1 MGFVNPK
8 FLMSKMIDKKINIRS
23 LPLGAKLN
31 IPNEGL
37 LKGFEIGIPL
47 NIISNVYTYLHYGYD
62 ITTLKLVS
70 LQFLLGYYTYGL
82 DRYSDALEYQENK
95 YETDKKEYYEL
106 IYQNKDLY
114 QASFFITFM
123 CICNLLL
130 SENDYQQMIP
140 FIVILIQ
147 TNFYKDIKKLIGP
160 LKPVYISVMWTLSS
174 IILPCVIHDHNYS
187 ILGHPMD
194 YLPLTLSLYGSSNL
208 ADCKD
213 IQEDKLNKIETV
225 PVKYGRLTAFRV
237 SMATLALS
245 GLLFGLNPHY
255 LDRPIINSIVELQ
268 NAGTSL
274 IPFFILNTT
283 LSDIGITI

>member
-8 FLMSKMIDKKINIRS
+8 FLMSKMIDRKMNTRR

-47 NIISNVYTYLHYGYD
+47 NIISNVYTHLHYGYD

-82 DRYSDALEYQENK
+82 DRYSDALDYQENK

-130 SENDYQQMIP
+130 SENEYQQMIP

-147 TNFYKDIKKLIGP
+147 TNFYKDIKKVIGP
-160 LKPVYISVMWTLSS
+160 FKPVYISVMWTLSS

-225 PVKYGRLTAFRV
+225 PVKYGRLTAFKV

-255 LDRPIINSIVELQ
+255 LDRPIINSMVELQ

>member
-8 FLMSKMIDKKINIRS
+8 FIISKMIDKKINLRS

-47 NIISNVYTYLHYGYD
+47 NIISNVYTNLHYGYD

-130 SENDYQQMIP
+130 SENEYQQMIP

-283 LSDIGITI
+283 LTDIGITI

>member
-1 MGFVNPK
+1 MTFINPK
-8 FLMSKMIDKKINIRS
+8 SCVFKI
-23 LPLGAKLN
+23 LPRKSTLRRLSIVSKLN

-47 NIISNVYTYLHYGYD
+47 NIISNVYTNLHYGYD
-62 ITTLKLVS
+62 ITTFKMVS

-82 DRYSDALEYQENK
+82 DRYSDALDYQKNK
-95 YETDKKEYYEL
+95 YVTDKKDNYEL
-106 IYQNKDLY
+106 IYQHKELY

-130 SENDYQQMIP
+130 SENEFQQMIP
-140 FIVILIQ
+140 FILILIQ
-147 TNFYKDIKKLIGP
+147 TNFYKDIKKIIGP
-160 LKPVYISVMWTLSS
+160 FKPVYISVMWTLSS

-187 ILGHPMD
+187 ILEHPLD
-194 YLPLTLSLYGSSNL
+194 YLPLTLSLFGSSNL
-208 ADCKD
+208 ADCQD
-213 IQEDKLNKIETV
+213 IHEDQINEIDTV
-225 PVKYGRLTAFRV
+225 PVKYGLLTAFRV
-237 SMATLALS
+237 SMVTLALS

-255 LDRPIINSIVELQ
+255 LDRPFVNSIVELQ

-274 IPFFILNTT
+274 IPFFILNNT

>member
-1 MGFVNPK
+1 MAFINPDSG
-8 FLMSKMIDKKINIRS
+8 MSKLIRGS
-23 LPLGAKLN
+23 LISRRLPIVSKLN

-47 NIISNVYTYLHYGYD
+47 NIISNVYTNLHYGYD
-62 ITTLKLVS
+62 ITSLKLIS

-95 YETDKKEYYEL
+95 YDTDKKEYYEL

-130 SENDYQQMIP
+130 SENEYQQMAP
-140 FIVILIQ
+140 FIIILIQ
-147 TNFYKDIKKLIGP
+147 TNFYKDIKKIIGP
-160 LKPVYISVMWTLSS
+160 WKPVYISVMWTLSS
-174 IILPCVIHDHNYS
+174 IILPCVIHDHDYS

-213 IQEDKLNKIETV
+213 IQEDQMNQIETV
-225 PVKYGRLTAFRV
+225 PVKYGLTTAFRV

-255 LDRPIINSIVELQ
+255 LDRPIINSIVEFQ

-274 IPFFILNTT
+274 IPFFILNRT
-283 LSDIGITI
+283 LTDIGITI

>member
-1 MGFVNPK
+1 MTFVNLKSYIFKISSWRRKTRNLPIV
-8 FLMSKMIDKKINIRS
+8 SKLK
-23 LPLGAKLN
+23 

-47 NIISNVYTYLHYGYD
+47 NIISNVYTNLHYGYD
-62 ITTLKLVS
+62 ITSLKLVS

-82 DRYSDALEYQENK
+82 DRYSDALDYQQNK
-95 YETDKKEYYEL
+95 YETDKREYYEL

-130 SENDYQQMIP
+130 SENEYQQMIP
-140 FIVILIQ
+140 FILILIQ
-147 TNFYKDIKKLIGP
+147 TNFYKDIKKIIGP
-160 LKPVYISVMWTLSS
+160 LKPVYISIMWTLSS

-187 ILGHPMD
+187 ILEYPMD
-194 YLPLTLSLYGSSNL
+194 YLPLSLSLFGSSNL
-208 ADCKD
+208 ADCQD
-213 IQEDKLNKIETV
+213 IQEDQLNNIETL
-225 PVKYGRLTAFRV
+225 PIKYGLQTAIKV
-237 SMATLALS
+237 SIASLALS
-245 GLLFGLNPHY
+245 GLLFGLSPNY
-255 LDRPIINSIVELQ
+255 LDRPVINSIVELQ

-274 IPFFILNTT
+274 IPFFLLNNT

>member
-8 FLMSKMIDKKINIRS
+8 FIISKMIDKKINLRS

-47 NIISNVYTYLHYGYD
+47 NIISNVYTNLHYGYD

-130 SENDYQQMIP
+130 SENEYQQMIP

-237 SMATLALS
+237 SMVTLALS

-283 LSDIGITI
+283 LTDIGITI

>member
-1 MGFVNPK
+1 MGFINPK
-8 FLMSKMIDKKINIRS
+8 FLMSKMIDKKMNIRS

-130 SENDYQQMIP
+130 SENEYQQMIP

>member
-1 MGFVNPK
+1 MK
-8 FLMSKMIDKKINIRS
+8 RT
-23 LPLGAKLN
+23 A
-31 IPNEGL
+31 
-37 LKGFEIGIPL
+37 
-47 NIISNVYTYLHYGYD
+47 Y
-62 ITTLKLVS
+62 
-70 LQFLLGYYTYGL
+70 
-82 DRYSDALEYQENK
+82 R
-95 YETDKKEYYEL
+95 
-106 IYQNKDLY
+106 
-114 QASFFITFM
+114 
-123 CICNLLL
+123 CNLLL
-130 SENDYQQMIP
+130 SENEYQQMIP

-283 LSDIGITI
+283 LTDIGITI

>member
-1 MGFVNPK
+1 MTFINPN
-8 FLMSKMIDKKINIRS
+8 LGMSKLIRNS
-23 LPLGAKLN
+23 LVMRKLPIVSKLN

-47 NIISNVYTYLHYGYD
+47 NIISNVYTNLHYGYD
-62 ITTLKLVS
+62 ITSLKLVS

-95 YETDKKEYYEL
+95 YETNKKEYYEL

-130 SENDYQQMIP
+130 SENDYQQMVP

-160 LKPVYISVMWTLSS
+160 WKPMYISVMWTLSS
-174 IILPCVIHDHNYS
+174 VILPCVIHDHDYS

-208 ADCKD
+208 ADCQD
-213 IQEDKLNKIETV
+213 IQEDQMNQIETV
-225 PVKYGRLTAFRV
+225 PVKYGLTTAFRV
-237 SMATLALS
+237 SMSVLALS

-274 IPFFILNTT
+274 IPFFILNRT
-283 LSDIGITI
+283 LTDIGITI

>member
-1 MGFVNPK
+1 MTFVNLKSYIFKISSWRRKTRNLPIV
-8 FLMSKMIDKKINIRS
+8 SKLK
-23 LPLGAKLN
+23 

-47 NIISNVYTYLHYGYD
+47 NIISNVYTNLHYGYD
-62 ITTLKLVS
+62 ITSLKLVS

-82 DRYSDALEYQENK
+82 DRYSDALDYQQNK

-130 SENDYQQMIP
+130 SENEYQQMIP
-140 FIVILIQ
+140 FILILIQ
-147 TNFYKDIKKLIGP
+147 TNFYKDIKKIIGP
-160 LKPVYISVMWTLSS
+160 LKPVYISIMWTLSS

-187 ILGHPMD
+187 ILEYPMD
-194 YLPLTLSLYGSSNL
+194 YLPLSLSLFGSSNL
-208 ADCKD
+208 ADCQD
-213 IQEDKLNKIETV
+213 IQEDQLNNIETL
-225 PVKYGRLTAFRV
+225 PIKYGLQTAIKV
-237 SMATLALS
+237 SMVSLALS
-245 GLLFGLNPHY
+245 GLLFGLSPNY
-255 LDRPIINSIVELQ
+255 LDRPVINSIVELQ

-274 IPFFILNTT
+274 IPFFLLNNT

>member
-8 FLMSKMIDKKINIRS
+8 FLISKMIDKKINLRS

-47 NIISNVYTYLHYGYD
+47 NIISNVYTNLHYGYD

-130 SENDYQQMIP
+130 SENEYQQMIP

-283 LSDIGITI
+283 LTDIGITI

>member
-1 MGFVNPK
+1 MGFVNPRISI
-8 FLMSKMIDKKINIRS
+8 SKIISRKTNSRR

-47 NIISNVYTYLHYGYD
+47 NIISNVYTCLHYGYD

-130 SENDYQQMIP
+130 SENEYQQMIP

-147 TNFYKDIKKLIGP
+147 TNFYKDIKKL
-160 LKPVYISVMWTLSS
+160 M
-174 IILPCVIHDHNYS
+174 
-187 ILGHPMD
+187 
-194 YLPLTLSLYGSSNL
+194 
-208 ADCKD
+208 
-213 IQEDKLNKIETV
+213 
-225 PVKYGRLTAFRV
+225 
-237 SMATLALS
+237 
-245 GLLFGLNPHY
+245 LFGFSKM
-255 LDRPIINSIVELQ
+255 IIN
-268 NAGTSL
+268 
-274 IPFFILNTT
+274 
-283 LSDIGITI
+283 